1 MQIKATVQIGKKG
14 ITEDVIEEIK
24 AQLKKRRIVKIKF
37 LKNSDR
43 EDFKMRIESVAS
55 QINAEIVEIKGFTA
69 TLKKM

>member
-69 TLKKM
+69 MLKKM